1 MSAEFHQTN
10 LVATSGITVFLVGIA
25 LSSVAIAPLS
35 ELYGRRPVYV
45 TSYLFFIVWFI
56 PSAVGWNIETVLV
69 GRFFNGAA
77 GGAVLSVAG
86 GTLRD
91 IFEPS
96 QLQMPMAIFSASPF
110 MGAAVGPVLGGFI
123 NYFSSTWRWTYYVLM
138 IWSGVLLGLVV
149 LCIPETYPPVLIH
162 QAARGKQRNARGKE
176 CGTPSSEVDKP
187 SVVRTV
193 AYSIRRPLM
202 MLFLDPMCFC
212 LCLLSSVVLGI
223 LYLFFNSFTIVFSG
237 VYDLNLWQSGLC
249 FLGIATG
256 MILAVLSNVGFHWH
270 YARLLKKNN
279 MVVKAEWRLIPSIV
293 GAWLCV
299 GGLFMF
305 AWTTYPSVHWI
316 VPIIGIALFGL
327 GSLLVFTGVFT
338 FLVEGT
344 YVLPLRLAEIN

>member
-1 MSAEFHQTN
+1 MSAQFHQTN
-10 LVATSGITVFLVGIA
+10 LAATSGITVFLVGIA

-35 ELYGRRPVYV
+35 EVYGRRPIYV
-45 TSYLFFIVWFI
+45 TSYLFFVIWFI
-56 PSAVGWNIETVLV
+56 PSAVGRNVETVLV

-96 QLQMPMAIFSASPF
+96 QLQMPMAVFSASPF
-110 MGAAVGPVLGGFI
+110 LGAALGPVVGGVI

-138 IWSGVLLGLVV
+138 IWSGVLLVLVV
-149 LCIPETYPPVLIH
+149 LCIPETYPPVLIR
-162 QAARGKQRNARGKE
+162 QAATRKPEIARGKG
-176 CGTPSSEVDKP
+176 CGTPSSKVDKP
-187 SVVRTV
+187 FVMRTLGDSV
-193 AYSIRRPLM
+193 RRPLM

-237 VYDLNLWQSGLC
+237 VYGFSQWQSGLC

-256 MILAVLSNVGFHWH
+256 MILAVLSNIGFHWH
-270 YARLLKKNN
+270 YTRLLKKNN
-279 MVVKAEWRLIPSIV
+279 MIVKAEWRLIPSIV
-293 GAWLCV
+293 GGWLCV
-299 GGLFMF
+299 GGLLMF

-316 VPIIGIALFGL
+316 APIIGITLFGL

-338 FLVEGT
+338 FLIEG
-344 YVLPLRLAEIN
+344 VFSVADLQR